1 MQKHLKKIARLVP
14 VLDIK
19 KTRVDAE
26 AVALAAIL
34 REKVKLE
41 SELMAWQQK
50 YLNGVTRLNAER
62 ESVER
67 PMLLAL
73 EAAVDHARET
83 LFVFFQR
90 LKEADLA
97 EQAQVMRVNI
107 VQRELSA
114 VEKLQETHRERFKK
128 EISRNEQKGHDDIA
142 LRRFLNSR

>member
-1 MQKHLKKIARLVP
+1 MQKHLKKIARLAP

-34 REKVKLE
+34 REKSKLE

-90 LKEADLA
+90 LKEVDLA
-97 EQAQVMRVNI
+97 EQAQVMRVNM

-128 EISRNEQKGHDDIA
+128 ELSRNEQKGHDEIA

>member
-19 KTRVDAE
+19 KTRVDTE

-50 YLNGVTRLNAER
+50 YLNGVTQLNAER
-62 ESVER
+62 ESVNR

-90 LKEADLA
+90 LKEMDLA
-97 EQAQVMRVNI
+97 EQAQVMRVNM

-114 VEKLQETHRERFKK
+114 VEKLQETRRERFKK
-128 EISRNEQKGHDDIA
+128 ELSRNEQKSHDDIA
-142 LRRFLNSR
+142 LRRFLISR